1 MGSQTEEERKM
12 RDIFMKE
19 DEEILFKVKEIAM
32 GQNHMLAL
40 GSDKMAKKDNVFV
53 QYDAENIF
61 R

>member
-1 MGSQTEEERKM
+1 M